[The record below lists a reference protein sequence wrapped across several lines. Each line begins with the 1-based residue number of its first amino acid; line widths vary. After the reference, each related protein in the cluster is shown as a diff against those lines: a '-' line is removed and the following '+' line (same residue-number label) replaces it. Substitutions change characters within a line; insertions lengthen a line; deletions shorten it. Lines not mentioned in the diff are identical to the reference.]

1 MISLASPLERSSGVV
16 VMSRT
21 RVRAQAVQGMG
32 RGGREQEFLEILAAR
47 LKDPEDSVK
56 KAVMTAIIRLDQNG
70 LDELIDEAIEAN
82 PHLKEDWQFKSAKK
96 RLERARQFKEKL
108 AQRRNWK
115 GRENESEE

>member
-1 MISLASPLERSSGVV
+1 
-16 VMSRT
+16 
-21 RVRAQAVQGMG
+21 MG
-32 RGGREQEFLEILAAR
+32 RGGREQEFLGILAAR
-47 LKDPEDSVK
+47 LKDPDDSVK

-82 PHLKEDWQFKSAKK
+82 PHLMEDWQFKSAKK